1 MRLGIDMIS
10 AGEGVGLSS
19 GGMTVYYAGLSKAL
33 AAMSSVDE
41 VVAFV
46 PPSVGDFPVPESRK
60 LHLRECQGLPRHRVG
75 RVLYEQSLFA
85 LAASQ
90 APIDVLLSTC
100 NTRPLLYRRPNVVVL
115 QSIQYLFFPEVFGRL
130 RRTYLSAI
138 VPASLRSAQA
148 VIVVSDW
155 EKVEAVARFNLDPD
169 RVFTV
174 HHGISHRVRDATL
187 TAGEAEPG
195 ARPDIVMASSLYSYK
210 NHVRLI
216 KAYADLRRRKTIPH
230 HLVLIGGDADLSR
243 RDLARVADE
252 NGVGE
257 QVELLGSVPH
267 QAIPR
272 LIAHADVV
280 VYPSLCETFGLP
292 ILEALALGRPLVT
305 SSVGAMAEIA
315 GNAARLVDPMDVAS
329 IADGLEDA
337 IFNDSLRSR
346 LRIAGPQRAALF
358 TWERCAEGTVR
369 ALRYATNQ
377 A

>member
-1 MRLGIDMIS
+1 MRIGIDMIS

-19 GGMTVYYAGLSKAL
+19 GGMTVYYAGLSRAL
-33 AAMSSVDE
+33 AAMSSVEE

-46 PPSVGDFPVPESRK
+46 PPAVGDFPALESRK
-60 LHLRECQGLPRHRVG
+60 LRLHECQGLPRHRVG
-75 RVLYEQSLFA
+75 RVLYEQSVFA
-85 LAASQ
+85 VAASRE
-90 APIDVLLSTC
+90 PIDVLLSTC

-115 QSIQYLFFPEVFGRL
+115 QSIQYLFFPHVFGRL
-130 RRTYLSAI
+130 RRTYLHAI

-155 EKVEAVARFNLDPD
+155 EKREAVRLFKLDPD

-174 HHGISHRVRDATL
+174 HHGISDRVRGATL
-187 TAGEAEPG
+187 AKVEAEPA
-195 ARPDIVMASSLYSYK
+195 ARPYIVMASTLNSYK

-216 KAYADLRRRKTIPH
+216 QAFAQLYRGRAIPH
-230 HLVLIGGDADLSR
+230 HLVLVGGDADLSR
-243 RDLARVADE
+243 SDLARVAGE

-267 QAIPR
+267 QDIPR
-272 LIAHADVV
+272 LIGRADVV
-280 VYPSLCETFGLP
+280 AYPSLCETFGLP

-305 SSVGAMAEIA
+305 SEVGAMAEIA
-315 GNAARLVDPMDVAS
+315 GDSARLVDPQDVAS
-329 IADGLEDA
+329 IAAGLEDA
-337 IFNDSLRSR
+337 IFNESLRSR

-358 TWERCAEGTVR
+358 TWERCAEGTLQ

>member
-1 MRLGIDMIS
+1 MIS

-33 AAMSSVDE
+33 AAMSSVDK

-46 PPSVGDFPVPESRK
+46 PPSVGDVPVPESRK
-60 LHLRECQGLPRHRVG
+60 LHLRECHGLPRHRVG

-85 LAASQ
+85 LAASR

-148 VIVVSDW
+148 VVVVSDW
-155 EKVEAVARFNLDPD
+155 EKVEAIARFNLDPD

-174 HHGISHRVRDATL
+174 HHGISDRVRDATM
-187 TAGEAEPG
+187 TAGVAEPD

-216 KAYADLRRRKTIPH
+216 QAYAELRRRKTIPH

-305 SSVGAMAEIA
+305 SGVGAMAEIA

-329 IADGLEDA
+329 IAAGLEDA
-337 IFNDSLRSR
+337 IFNDALRSR

-358 TWERCAEGTVR
+358 TWERCAEGTLR

>member
-1 MRLGIDMIS
+1 MIS

-337 IFNDSLRSR
+337 IFNDSLRLR